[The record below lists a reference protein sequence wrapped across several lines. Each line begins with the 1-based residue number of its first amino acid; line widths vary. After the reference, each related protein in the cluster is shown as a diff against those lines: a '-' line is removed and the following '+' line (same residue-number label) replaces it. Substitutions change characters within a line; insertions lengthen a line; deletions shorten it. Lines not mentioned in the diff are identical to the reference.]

1 MTIIERFGI
10 LAILLCALASVG
22 CGGTEGNRQPVTE
35 TRTVSSFSK
44 VDSNDGVETTLTIDP
59 AQSGDVT
66 LDVTAESN
74 LLPYV
79 RTEVSNDLL
88 GVGVTDSIQS
98 HMPMTVVGTVNDISE
113 ARAHNGSNL
122 VVLGIDRDTLTI
134 GAVDGARLTA
144 AGTVDSLSAGG
155 SGGATLTGADLMA
168 TTAQVGFSDGATAV
182 LCVSGEVTGSVS
194 DGATLTV
201 VCGGDASG
209 VNTPNGG
216 TVN

>member
-1 MTIIERFGI
+1 M
-10 LAILLCALASVG
+10 
-22 CGGTEGNRQPVTE
+22 
-35 TRTVSSFSK
+35 
-44 VDSNDGVETTLTIDP
+44 
-59 AQSGDVT
+59 
-66 LDVTAESN
+66 
-74 LLPYV
+74 
-79 RTEVSNDLL
+79 
-88 GVGVTDSIQS
+88 
-98 HMPMTVVGTVNDISE
+98 
-113 ARAHNGSNL
+113 
-122 VVLGIDRDTLTI
+122 
-134 GAVDGARLTA
+134 DGARLTA